1 MNKLTVAVAVAVVAG
16 LGLSGAAY
24 AASNDAHETDRH
36 SVLHLTDR
44 QTQNATIGAPNA
56 DSLIGLRFVGA
67 DDLFDGSRLVGHLGR
82 SCEAVADLGEQGAS
96 FQCIVTLALDDGIIT
111 AQALP
116 TATEAGL
123 EDFDAAI
130 TGGTG
135 AYRHARGFVAV
146 AVDTITDT
154 ESRLTVDLR

>member
-1 MNKLTVAVAVAVVAG
+1 MNKLTIAVAAAVVAG
-16 LGLSGAAY
+16 LGVSGAAY
-24 AASNDAHETDRH
+24 AASTDAHEANHH

-44 QTQNATIGAPNA
+44 QTQNAEIGAPNA

-96 FQCIVTLALDDGIIT
+96 FQCIVTLTLDEGIIT
-111 AQALP
+111 AQALS
-116 TATEAGL
+116 TFTEAGL
-123 EDFDAAI
+123 EDFDLAI

-135 AYRHARGFVAV
+135 VYRHARGFVAV
-146 AVDTITDT
+146 DRITDT

>member
-1 MNKLTVAVAVAVVAG
+1 MNKLTVAVAVAAAC
-16 LGLSGAAY
+16 LGASGAAY
-24 AASNDAHETDRH
+24 AASNDAHEAAHHR
-36 SVLHLTDR
+36 VLHFTDQ
-44 QTQNATIGAPNA
+44 QTQNATIGAPTA
-56 DSLIGLRFVGA
+56 DSLLGLRFVGA

-82 SCEAVADLGEQGAS
+82 SCEAVADLGEQGAT
-96 FQCIVTLALDDGIIT
+96 FQCIATLTLDDGIIT
-111 AQALP
+111 TQALP
-116 TATEAGL
+116 TFTPDGL

-146 AVDTITDT
+146 DTITDT

>member
-1 MNKLTVAVAVAVVAG
+1 MNKLTVAVAAVVVAG
-16 LGLSGAAY
+16 LGVSGAVY
-24 AASNDAHETDRH
+24 AASTDAHEANRH

-44 QTQNATIGAPNA
+44 QTQNATIGAPTA

-82 SCEAVADLGEQGAS
+82 SCEAVADLGEQGAT
-96 FQCIVTLALDDGIIT
+96 FQCIVTLTLDDGIIT
-111 AQALP
+111 AQAM
-116 TATEAGL
+116 ATFTPDGL

-146 AVDTITDT
+146 DTITDT